1 MITHHGGI
9 AIDFSQIKAI
19 KTEFLTQGGN
29 LIFEFNNI
37 IEPVLNE
44 ETGDFEM
51 KSFANNSVAYYF
63 EDKDMLRLY
72 FQEWVEMWEDYKKNK
87 H

>member
-1 MITHHGGI
+1 MITNQGGI
-9 AIDFSQIKAI
+9 SIDFSPVKAI
-19 KTEFLTQGGN
+19 KREFLTQGGN

-51 KSFANNSVAYYF
+51 KYFANDSVAHYF
-63 EDKDMLRLY
+63 EDKDMLRLN
-72 FQEWVEMWEDYKKNK
+72 FQ
-87 H
+87 